1 MDEKKSIEAVE
12 DKPAAASIDATTAHA
27 WVRAWRYFLPLAIFF
42 GLVWFL
48 WRGLSLNPRELPSV
62 LINKPVPEFSLPQLH
77 QPDKSLSTTE
87 MKGQVWLLNVW
98 GSWCVSCRYEH
109 PFLVELAKQ
118 QVVPIIGLSWKDKP
132 EDARA
137 WLAKYGDP
145 YQLSVSDIDGR
156 VAINFG
162 VYGAPE
168 TFVIDQT
175 GMIRYK
181 YTGPIDA
188 LAMRDILLPLIRDLK
203 KAP

>member
-12 DKPAAASIDATTAHA
+12 GGKSAAAATAAPAGA
-27 WVRAWRYFLPLAIFF
+27 WVRAWRYFLPLVIFF

-48 WRGLSLNPRELPSV
+48 WRGLSLNPRDLPSV
-62 LINKPVPEFSLPQLH
+62 LINKPVPEFSLPQLQ
-77 QPDKSLSTTE
+77 QPDKTLSAAD

-109 PFLVELAKQ
+109 PVLNELSRLQ
-118 QVVPIIGLSWKDKP
+118 IVPIIGLSWKDKP

-145 YQLSVSDIDGR
+145 YKLSVSDIDGR

-168 TFVIDQT
+168 TFVIDQAGT
-175 GMIRYK
+175 IRYK
-181 YTGPIDA
+181 HTGPLDA
-188 LAMRDILLPLIRDLK
+188 VVMRDILLPLIRDLK
-203 KAP
+203 KTP

>member
-12 DKPAAASIDATTAHA
+12 GGKPATAAAAAPTGV
-27 WVRAWRYFLPLAIFF
+27 WVRAWRYFLPLIIFF

-48 WRGLSLNPRELPSV
+48 WRGLSLNPRDLPSV
-62 LINKPVPEFSLPQLH
+62 LINKPVPEFSLPQLQ
-77 QPDKSLSTTE
+77 QPDKTLSAAD

-109 PFLVELAKQ
+109 PVLNELSRQ
-118 QVVPIIGLSWKDKP
+118 QIVPIIGLNWKDKP

-145 YQLSVSDIDGR
+145 YKLSVSDIDGR

-168 TFVIDQT
+168 TFVIDQAGT
-175 GMIRYK
+175 IRYK
-181 YTGPIDA
+181 HTGPLDA
-188 LAMRDILLPLIRDLK
+188 VAMRDILLPLIRDLK
-203 KAP
+203 KTP

>member
-12 DKPAAASIDATTAHA
+12 GGKSAAAATAAPAGA
-27 WVRAWRYFLPLAIFF
+27 WVRAWRYFLPLVIFF

-48 WRGLSLNPRELPSV
+48 WRGLSLNPRDLPSV
-62 LINKPVPEFSLPQLH
+62 LINKPVPEFSLPQLQ
-77 QPDKSLSTTE
+77 QPDKTLSAAD

-109 PFLVELAKQ
+109 PVLNELSRLQ
-118 QVVPIIGLSWKDKP
+118 IVPIIGLSWKDKP

-145 YQLSVSDIDGR
+145 YKLSVSDIDGR

-168 TFVIDQT
+168 TFVIDQAGT
-175 GMIRYK
+175 IRYK
-181 YTGPIDA
+181 HTGPLDA
-188 LAMRDILLPLIRDLK
+188 VAMRDILLPLIRDLK
-203 KAP
+203 KTP

>member
-12 DKPAAASIDATTAHA
+12 GGKPATAAAAAPTGV
-27 WVRAWRYFLPLAIFF
+27 WVRAWRYFLPLIIFF

-48 WRGLSLNPRELPSV
+48 WRGLSLNPRDLPSV
-62 LINKPVPEFSLPQLH
+62 LINKPVPEFSLPQLQ
-77 QPDKSLSTTE
+77 QPDKTLSAAD

-109 PFLVELAKQ
+109 PVLNELSRQ
-118 QVVPIIGLSWKDKP
+118 QIVPIIGLNWKDKP

-145 YQLSVSDIDGR
+145 YKLSVSDIDGR

-168 TFVIDQT
+168 TFVIDQAGT
-175 GMIRYK
+175 IRYK
-181 YTGPIDA
+181 YTGPLDA
-188 LAMRDILLPLIRDLK
+188 VAMRDILLPLIRDLK
-203 KAP
+203 KTP